1 MSISGT
7 EEWLLYG
14 THSQILNNTLLPF
27 FFFSGYNQIFIIPV
41 GATSIQIKEV
51 KPSRNFLGM
60 INVRIYVS
68 VHLDSSHYAK
78 IWF

>member
-1 MSISGT
+1 MNIFGT
-7 EEWLLYG
+7 EEWLYG
-14 THSQILNNTLLPF
+14 THSQILNNHLS
-27 FFFSGYNQIFIIPV
+27 FSGYNQIFIIPV

-60 INVRIYVS
+60 TDVRICVS